1 MTDVASFVRSLYA
14 AFGKGDMGTILDSLD
29 PAVEWWSNCDGATVP
44 WGGRRVGIDG
54 AASFFQAL
62 GDNLD
67 FEVFEPGEF
76 HAAGDTVTVLG
87 RTRARNKRANH
98 GVFDC
103 EWVHVFTVRDGKLTR
118 FREFYGTAAV
128 ERALAA

>member
-1 MTDVASFVRSLYA
+1 MTDAAAFIRSLYA
-14 AFGKGDMGTILDSLD
+14 AFGEGDVRKILDNLD
-29 PAVEWWSNCDGATVP
+29 PAVEWRSNGDSKTIP
-44 WGGRRVGIDG
+44 WGGRRDGVAG

-62 GDNLD
+62 ADNLD

-87 RTRARNKRANH
+87 RTRARNKKAGR

-103 EWVHVFTVRDGKLTR
+103 AWAHVFTVRNGKLAR
-118 FREFYGTAAV
+118 FLEFYDTAAI
-128 ERALAA
+128 EHALAV